1 MRNSAMARLGIMGVL
16 FIGLLIPLS
25 MMHSVVSERAG
36 RRNEA
41 AAVISAEWG
50 GPQTLAGPV
59 LTVPYRLEWKD
70 ASGNVR
76 DRTQRLFILP
86 EALTVAGAIEHST
99 RKRGLFE
106 VVVYTAK
113 LKVSGRFM
121 RPDLS
126 GIRPQPSHVDWDNAT
141 VDVGVT
147 DPRGI
152 ARRVSMRWGGRDVGF
167 VPGVTPNGLFST
179 GLRVPIGNVPEGLN
193 AIPFEFEIDLNGTR
207 DLRFLPAGDE
217 TQLTLTSTWPHPSF
231 TGAPLPRER
240 SVGADGFTA
249 SWNIPYFGR
258 GYPPRWTSDE
268 ILPDERRGEVYGAAV
283 GVTLMRPVDIY
294 QQTER
299 AVKYAA
305 LFIVLTFVIAFL
317 WEVTGGVLVHPV
329 QYLFVGFAMC
339 VFYLLLLSLAE
350 HVQFDGA
357 YAAAAFATVTLLAWY
372 WSWVL
377 NGLKQG
383 TVMGGVLVGLYGF
396 LYLLLRLEDYAL
408 LAGSIGLFLVLAA
421 AMFMT
426 RRVQWFDL
434 RLGTR
439 QDASAS

>member
-16 FIGLLIPLS
+16 FVGLLIPLS
-25 MMHSVVSERAG
+25 MMHTVVSERAG
-36 RRNEA
+36 RRSEA
-41 AAVISAEWG
+41 ASAISAEWG

-59 LTVPYRLEWKD
+59 LTIPYRLAWKD
-70 ASGNVR
+70 ANGNVR
-76 DRTQRLFILP
+76 ERTQKLFVLP
-86 EALTVAGAIEHST
+86 EALSVTGHIEHST

-106 VVVYTAK
+106 VVVYTAR
-113 LKVSGRFM
+113 LKVNGRFL

-126 GIRPQPSHVDWDNAT
+126 GIRPEPSHVDWDNAS

-152 ARRVSMRWGGRDVGF
+152 ARRLTMRWAGREAGF

-179 GLRVPIGNVPEGLN
+179 GLRVPVGALPESLN
-193 AIPFEFEIDLNGTR
+193 AIPFEFEIDLNGTP
-207 DLRFLPAGDE
+207 DLRILPAGDE
-217 TQLTLTSTWPHPSF
+217 TQVTLASTWPHPSF

-240 SVGADGFTA
+240 SIGPSGFTA

-258 GYPPRWTSDE
+258 GYPTRWTSDE
-268 ILPDERRGEVYGAAV
+268 MIPNERRGEVYASAI

-350 HVQFDGA
+350 HIQFDGA
-357 YAAAAFATVTLLAWY
+357 YGAAAVATVTLLAWY

-408 LAGSIGLFLVLAA
+408 LAGSIGLFLMLAA
-421 AMFMT
+421 VMFLT
-426 RRVQWFDL
+426 RRVQWYDL

-439 QDASAS
+439 ENAPAR